1 MGGWSSPIAEPRPA
15 LSAPHRLARGVLRRV
30 VFQRGDTTW
39 GDALDMTDGTRR
51 YVRVGAAAA
60 DGVAWTV
67 EADAAWSPPVQL
79 VLADLL
85 PLPDEPATAL
95 DEVTLAQVAAA
106 GLRAQREGRLP
117 RGEALAER
125 TILVGGRWVVVGEEG
140 GVGAGARVGAPGG
153 PPSRAA
159 AVDGGRPGA
168 AALGA
173 LLRALAPDDV
183 LGVADLF
190 GDDVPEPDDADL
202 QVLLARHLAAARHGL
217 VQRHAA
223 GARADAASLLREL
236 LARLERSAPPPRYRG
251 ALATSHGGE
260 VHTADGTPVWE
271 NGRLDPRHARALRR
285 ALLGHDGAEPLRR
298 WLAAMSHLRVDRAL
312 LARR

>member
-1 MGGWSSPIAEPRPA
+1 MGGWSSPIAERRPA

-30 VFQRGDTTW
+30 VFHRGDTTW
-39 GDALDMTDGTRR
+39 GDGLDMTDGTRR
-51 YVRVGAAAA
+51 YVRVGAAVA

-106 GLRAQREGRLP
+106 GLRAQRDGRLP

-125 TILVGGRWVVVGEEG
+125 TILVGGRWVVVGDEG
-140 GVGAGARVGAPGG
+140 GVGSGSTGATASRSAPI
-153 PPSRAA
+153 
-159 AVDGGRPGA
+159 DGGRSGA

-173 LLRALAPDDV
+173 LLRALAPDDG

-223 GARADAASLLREL
+223 GARADAASILREL

-285 ALLGHDGAEPLRR
+285 ALLGHEGAEPLRR